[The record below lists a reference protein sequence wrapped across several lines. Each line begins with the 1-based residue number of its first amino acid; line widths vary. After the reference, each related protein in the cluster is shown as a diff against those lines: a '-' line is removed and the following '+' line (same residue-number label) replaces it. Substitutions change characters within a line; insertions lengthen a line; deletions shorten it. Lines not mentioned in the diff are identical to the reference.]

1 MATSNTLLLEF
12 TLFSKNKTKIKKR
25 RRRRKVQSDLTEQF
39 NKSLEKSCL
48 VVLMMTSASGN
59 TLPTDVKGSFF
70 SMVER

>member
-48 VVLMMTSASGN
+48 VVLMMTSPSGN